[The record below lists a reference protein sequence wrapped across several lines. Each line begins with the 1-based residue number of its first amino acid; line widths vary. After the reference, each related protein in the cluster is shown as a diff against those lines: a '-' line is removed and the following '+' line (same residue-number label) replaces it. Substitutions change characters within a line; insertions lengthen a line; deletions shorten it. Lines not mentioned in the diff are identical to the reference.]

1 MFSVIPH
8 ILTETRTTLKVVY
21 FVDREPG
28 CDSDTASEVSAPNSK
43 TAVDLHVDVN
53 GRLLK
58 ASKIGGSF
66 YALLAA
72 IEGIELAV
80 MPSYRKIGSTR
91 VQRFADSIH
100 SDFDR
105 MSCSRH
111 VKGFQIPDISSSKDI
126 RAGKS
131 SFKHARVFPC

>member
-43 TAVDLHVDVN
+43 TAVDLHVNVN

-58 ASKIGGSF
+58 VSKIGGLF
-66 YALLAA
+66 YALPAA
-72 IEGIELAV
+72 IEGTELAV

-91 VQRFADSIH
+91 IQRFADSIH

-105 MSCSRH
+105 MSCH
-111 VKGFQIPDISSSKDI
+111 VTEFQIPDISSSKDI

-131 SFKHARVFPC
+131 SFKPTRVFPC